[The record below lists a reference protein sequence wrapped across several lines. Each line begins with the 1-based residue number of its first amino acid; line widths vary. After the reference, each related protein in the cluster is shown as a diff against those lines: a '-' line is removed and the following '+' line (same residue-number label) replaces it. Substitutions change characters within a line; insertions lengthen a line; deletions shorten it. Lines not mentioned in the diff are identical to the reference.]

1 MAKALIAQDMM
12 TRNLSMLLGLALCA
26 ALWVAGQWVV
36 EVLMLPIPGGVVGM
50 AALFALLTTRI
61 LRPEWVEAGTDLLI
75 RHLQLFF
82 IPAVLAILSYPL
94 LFGPLGLKILL
105 SLIIGVFVV
114 MASVGL
120 AVQWMM
126 RGSDSQ

>member
-1 MAKALIAQDMM
+1 MFF
-12 TRNLSMLLGLALCA
+12 GLALCA

-50 AALFALLTTRI
+50 AALFALLATRI
-61 LRPEWVEAGTDLLI
+61 VRPKWVEAGADLLI

-94 LFGPLGLKILL
+94 LFGPLGLKILI

-126 RGSDSQ
+126 RGREEL